1 MTGYNLKHWRQ
12 ISATDTNIIMDM
24 NSEFALACRELL
36 NKVLSGEIQNPD
48 QLVKAKKL
56 VSKYYKLSSLPTN
69 ADIIIS
75 GSEEEQLLVRE
86 FLRKKPVRT
95 ISGVAVIAAMTSPAP
110 CPHGTCIPCPG
121 GPASS
126 FASPQSYMGR
136 EPSTMRAIQCNYD
149 PYRITTTRLEQL
161 KHIGHD
167 IEKAE
172 LIIMGGTYSARTLDY
187 QEWYVK
193 RCLEA
198 MNDFFGT
205 EWREHAH
212 VIGKEYPYLT
222 LEEVQKANEIARV
235 RNVGMTFETRPDWA
249 KEEHID
255 ILLKLG
261 ATKVE
266 IGVQSTYDFVLSR
279 INRGHTV
286 ADTAEAN
293 RALRDSALKVGF
305 HMMPH
310 LPGMDINGDI
320 RNFKRLFRD
329 SRFMPDYLKIYP
341 TLVTEG
347 TELQRMWQN
356 GEYEALTDENAVGLL
371 SQIKAFL
378 PKWVRLQR
386 IQRDIPANQILA
398 GTCKSNIRQ
407 LAKSR
412 LKEHGGSCRC
422 IRCRE
427 VGHNILNGVIPA
439 PESIKLNVEKYDC
452 CRGTEYFISF
462 DDVRSD
468 ILIGFLRLRFPHDP
482 HRPELQNS
490 ALVRELHV
498 YGSMVPVGE
507 NAKKYDWQHRGYGTE
522 LLAYAEEVAK
532 DAGFGKISII
542 SGIGAREYYR
552 RQGYILDGVYM
563 SKWF

>member
-1 MTGYNLKHWRQ
+1 
-12 ISATDTNIIMDM
+12 
-24 NSEFALACRELL
+24 
-36 NKVLSGEIQNPD
+36 
-48 QLVKAKKL
+48 
-56 VSKYYKLSSLPTN
+56 
-69 ADIIIS
+69 
-75 GSEEEQLLVRE
+75 
-86 FLRKKPVRT
+86 
-95 ISGVAVIAAMTSPAP
+95 
-110 CPHGTCIPCPG
+110 
-121 GPASS
+121 
-126 FASPQSYMGR
+126 
-136 EPSTMRAIQCNYD
+136 MRAIQCNYD

>member
-1 MTGYNLKHWRQ
+1 
-12 ISATDTNIIMDM
+12 MDM

>member
-1 MTGYNLKHWRQ
+1 
-12 ISATDTNIIMDM
+12 MDK

-222 LEEVQKANEIARV
+222 LEEVQKANETARV

>member
-12 ISATDTNIIMDM
+12 ISATDTNIIMDK

-222 LEEVQKANEIARV
+222 LEEVQKANETARV

>member
-1 MTGYNLKHWRQ
+1 M
-12 ISATDTNIIMDM
+12 
-24 NSEFALACRELL
+24 ACRELL
-36 NKVLSGEIQNPD
+36 EMVLNGEIRDPE
-48 QLVKAKKL
+48 QLVQAKKQ
-56 VSKYYKLSSLPTN
+56 VSKNHKLSSLPTN

-75 GSEEEQLLVRE
+75 GNEEEQLLVRD

-110 CPHGTCIPCPG
+110 CPHGTCVPCPG

-126 FASPQSYMGR
+126 FASPQSYMGQ
-136 EPSTMRAIQCNYD
+136 EPSTMRAMQCEYD
-149 PYRITTTRLEQL
+149 PYKITTVRLEQL
-161 KHIGHD
+161 KQIGHD
-167 IEKAE
+167 IGKAE
-172 LIIMGGTYSARTLDY
+172 LIIMGGTYSARALDY

-198 MNDFFGT
+198 MNDFFDA
-205 EWREHAH
+205 EWRDHIQP
-212 VIGKEYPYLT
+212 IGKGSPYIT
-222 LEEVQKANEIARV
+222 LEDVQKANETAKV

-249 KEEHID
+249 KEAHID

-266 IGVQSTYDFVLSR
+266 LGVQSTYDFVLSR

-286 ADTAEAN
+286 ADTIEAN
-293 RALRDSALKVGF
+293 RVLRDSALKVGF

-310 LPGMDINGDI
+310 LPGMDTEGDV

-329 SRFMPDYLKIYP
+329 SRFRPDYLKIYP

-347 TELQRMWQN
+347 TELQKMWMN
-356 GEYEALTDENAVGLL
+356 GKYEALTDENAVELL
-371 SQIKAFL
+371 ARIKSFL

-386 IQRDIPANQILA
+386 IQRDIPAHQILA
-398 GTCKSNIRQ
+398 GTRKSNIRQ
-407 LAKSR
+407 LAKTT
-412 LKEHGGSCRC
+412 LEKHGGSCRC

-427 VGHNILNGVIPA
+427 VGHNILNGTEPD
-439 PESIKLNVEKYDC
+439 PENIKLVVEKFDC
-452 CRGTEYFISF
+452 CGGVEHFISF
-462 DDVRSD
+462 EDVRSD

-482 HRPELQNS
+482 HRLELQNS

-507 NAKKYDWQHRGYGTE
+507 TAKKYDWQHRGYGAE
-522 LLAYAEEVAK
+522 LLSYAEGVAK
-532 DAGFGKISII
+532 DAGFKKISVI
-542 SGIGAREYYR
+542 SGIGVREYYR
-552 RQGYILDGVYM
+552 KQGYMLDGVYM
-563 SKWF
+563 SKRF

>member
-1 MTGYNLKHWRQ
+1 
-12 ISATDTNIIMDM
+12 MDK

>member
-1 MTGYNLKHWRQ
+1 M
-12 ISATDTNIIMDM
+12 DT
-24 NSEFALACRELL
+24 NSEFTLACRKLL
-36 NKVLSGEIQNPD
+36 EMVLNGEIRDPD
-48 QLVKAKKL
+48 QLVQAKKL
-56 VSKYYKLSSLPTN
+56 VSKHHKLSSLPTN

-75 GSEEEQLLVRE
+75 GNEEEQLLVRD

-110 CPHGTCIPCPG
+110 CPHGTCVPCPG

-126 FASPQSYMGR
+126 FTSPQSYMGQ
-136 EPSTMRAIQCNYD
+136 EPSTMRAIQYEYD
-149 PYRITTTRLEQL
+149 PYRITAARLEQL
-161 KHIGHD
+161 KQIGHD
-167 IEKAE
+167 IGKAE

-198 MNDFFGT
+198 MNDFFDT
-205 EWREHAH
+205 QWRENVHT
-212 VIGKEYPYLT
+212 IGKTFPYLT
-222 LEEVQKANEIARV
+222 LEDVQKANETAKV

-249 KEEHID
+249 KEDHVD
-255 ILLKLG
+255 VLLKLG

-279 INRGHTV
+279 MNRGHTV
-286 ADTAEAN
+286 ADATEAN
-293 RALRDSALKVGF
+293 RVLRDSALKVGF

-310 LPGMDINGDI
+310 LPGMDIEGDV
-320 RNFKRLFRD
+320 RNFKKLFRD
-329 SRFMPDYLKIYP
+329 SRFKPDYLKIYP

-347 TELQRMWQN
+347 TALQRMWKD
-356 GEYEALTDENAVGLL
+356 GEYEALTDENAVELL
-371 SQIKAFL
+371 AQIKSFL

-386 IQRDIPANQILA
+386 IQRDIPAYQILA
-398 GTCKSNIRQ
+398 GTRKSNIRQ
-407 LAKSR
+407 LARSM
-412 LKEHGGSCRC
+412 LEEHGGSCQC

-427 VGHNILNGVIPA
+427 VGHNILNGKYPH
-439 PESIKLNVEKYDC
+439 PDNIKLVVEKYDC
-452 CRGTEYFISF
+452 CDGVEHFISF
-462 DDVRSD
+462 EDIQSD

-482 HRPELQNS
+482 YRPELHNS

-507 NAKKYDWQHRGYGTE
+507 HAKEYAWQHRGYGAE
-522 LLAYAEEVAK
+522 LLAHAEEVAK
-532 DAGFGKISII
+532 DAGFKKISVI
-542 SGIGAREYYR
+542 SGIGVREYYR
-552 RQGYILDGVYM
+552 KQGYILDGVYM